1 MNSRV
6 TSRIIAI
13 LIVGLGLGACVN
25 LDNLHS
31 SRQGRAAFLA
41 HQAHRFDRII
51 ALPYISVRMMISG
64 IIFATVFIGFYEL
77 MVRLISRLLPIN
89 QSLTS
94 NARTFR

>member
-1 MNSRV
+1 MNSRI
-6 TSRIIAI
+6 TSKIIAV
-13 LIVGLGLGACVN
+13 LIVGLGVGTLVN

-51 ALPYISVRMMISG
+51 ALPYLSVRMMISG
-64 IIFATVFIGFYEL
+64 VIFAVLLIGFYEL
-77 MVRLISRLLPIN
+77 MVRLISRLLPID

-94 NARTFR
+94 SVRTFR

>member
-6 TSRIIAI
+6 TSKIIAV
-13 LIVGLGLGACVN
+13 LTVGLGLGTWVN

-51 ALPYISVRMMISG
+51 ALPYLSVRMMVGG
-64 IIFATVFIGFYEL
+64 IIFAVLLISFYEL
-77 MVRLISRLLPIN
+77 MVRLISRLLPID

-94 NARTFR
+94 NAKNL